1 MFRVGDLVRLSAI
14 GRKTY
19 KDSFD
24 NPWHEVGVI
33 EENEGPEYS
42 MPYYVRWQ
50 KAGNCY
56 RKEDLEL
63 AYPPISLEQMLKE
76 CLE

>member
-1 MFRVGDLVRLSAI
+1 MFRVGDSVRLSAI

-19 KDSFD
+19 PNNFHD
-24 NPWHEVGVI
+24 NPHEEVGVV
-33 EENEGPEYS
+33 EGDSLGYS
-42 MPYYVRWQ
+42 MPYSVSWP
-50 KAGNCY
+50 AGYNCY

-63 AYPPISLEQMLKE
+63 AYPTISLEQMLKE